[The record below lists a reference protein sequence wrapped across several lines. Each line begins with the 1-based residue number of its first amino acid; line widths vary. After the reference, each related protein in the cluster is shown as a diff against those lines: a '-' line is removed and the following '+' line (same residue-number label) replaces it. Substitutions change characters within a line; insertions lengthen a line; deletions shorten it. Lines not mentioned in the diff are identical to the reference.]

1 MPKNFLGE
9 SFTVAL
15 ISGTEKVWIR
25 RGSIKIF
32 RGKFFSFTV
41 PKSFVG
47 EAFIVS
53 VFSGPE
59 KSYASE
65 GYVAIF
71 VLPSKVFCLTLPK
84 SFAGEPFSTVF
95 QEVSGSGKVYG

>member
-25 RGSIKIF
+25 RGSIKIV
-32 RGKFFSFTV
+32 RGKFFSSTV

-47 EAFIVS
+47 EAFFVS
-53 VFSGPE
+53 VFSGLE

-65 GYVAIF
+65 GYVVFSFCRRKFF
-71 VLPSKVFCLTLPK
+71 V
-84 SFAGEPFSTVF
+84 
-95 QEVSGSGKVYG
+95 